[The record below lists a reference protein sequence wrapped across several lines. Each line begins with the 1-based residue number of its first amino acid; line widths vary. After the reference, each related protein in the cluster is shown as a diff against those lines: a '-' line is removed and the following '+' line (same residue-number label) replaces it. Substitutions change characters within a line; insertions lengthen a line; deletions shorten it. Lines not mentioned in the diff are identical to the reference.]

1 MLLQAWG
8 TLDTDT
14 KREFKLL
21 PVTNALDR
29 SADYLVSDKLFGLIG
44 DEMVNFRKEL
54 MSQNSLKILKGVF
67 RILIPPNGVRQK
79 ANVEGNELLDC
90 EGGEIALEAF
100 QQECD
105 KNEVTE
111 NDLAAVENNSEV
123 VDATTVQWNNDQSE
137 STSIPKHHISFS
149 NLT

>member
-1 MLLQAWG
+1 M
-8 TLDTDT
+8 
-14 KREFKLL
+14 
-21 PVTNALDR
+21 TNALDR
-29 SADYLVSDKLFGLIG
+29 SADYLVSDKLFGLIE
-44 DEMVNFRKEL
+44 DEMVDFRTEL
-54 MSQNSLKILKGVF
+54 MSQSSLKILKGVF

-90 EGGEIALEAF
+90 EGGKIALEAF

-123 VDATTVQWNNDQSE
+123 VDATTVQ
-137 STSIPKHHISFS
+137 
-149 NLT
+149 